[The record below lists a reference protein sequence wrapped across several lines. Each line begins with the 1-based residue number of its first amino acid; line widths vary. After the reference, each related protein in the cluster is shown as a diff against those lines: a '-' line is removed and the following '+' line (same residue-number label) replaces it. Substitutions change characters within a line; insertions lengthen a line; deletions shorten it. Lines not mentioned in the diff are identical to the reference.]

1 MKNKKGFTL
10 IELLA
15 VIVILGVILVIAT
28 TNVIKSISTSREK
41 AKYTAAKEIGN
52 IAEAY
57 MATETD
63 GVFKIN
69 NEKCVDI
76 NTLIE
81 KEYLEKDVT
90 NPTTGENGGNFEGQM
105 VCTSSKKSQ
114 DGYEPSDGSYKFD
127 GYEYILENESK
138 EDLLGDVNGDG
149 IVDEKDVELVQK
161 YDAGTGSLTDDEKK
175 RADVNGDGIIDAGD
189 AVKISNM
196 IIDKNAIFGDVNGDG
211 KVDKDDAELVQK
223 YDAGTGSLT
232 DDEKKRAD
240 VNGDGVIDAGDV
252 LKILNMIIDKNA
264 VFGDVNGD
272 GKLTQED
279 VDLIK
284 NYDAGTGS
292 LTDAE
297 KKRADVNG
305 DGDVDAG
312 DSVMI
317 SQLLLKETGDINGDK
332 KIDEEDALLILKH
345 DSGIS
350 SLTNEQKKRADLNND
365 GVVDAGDAVIILRI
379 INNNK

>member
-1 MKNKKGFTL
+1 MNRKGFTL

-41 AKYTAAKEIGN
+41 AKYTAAKEIGS

-57 MATETD
+57 IATE
-63 GVFKIN
+63 GVKEN
-69 NEKCVDI
+69 DEGNKCVDI
-76 NTLIE
+76 KTLIE
-81 KEYLEKDVT
+81 KGYLEKDVT
-90 NPTTGENGGNFEGQM
+90 NPLTGENGGNFEGQM
-105 VCTSSKKSQ
+105 VCISSKKSQ
-114 DGYEPSDGSYKFD
+114 DGYEPSDGSYNFD
-127 GYEYILENESK
+127 GYEYILGNES
-138 EDLLGDVNGDG
+138 EDDALLGDVNGDG
-149 IVDEKDVELVQK
+149 KVNKDDADDVQK
-161 YDAGTGSLTDDEKK
+161 YDAGTGT
-175 RADVNGDGIIDAGD
+175 
-189 AVKISNM
+189 
-196 IIDKNAIFGDVNGDG
+196 
-211 KVDKDDAELVQK
+211 
-223 YDAGTGSLT
+223 LT

-240 VNGDGVIDAGDV
+240 VNGDGVIDAGDTV
-252 LKILNMIIDKNA
+252 KILNMIIDKNA

-284 NYDAGTGS
+284 KYDAGTVS

-305 DGDVDAG
+305 NGDIDAG
-312 DSVMI
+312 DSLMI

-350 SLTNEQKKRADLNND
+350 SLTKEQEKRADLNND
-365 GVVDAGDAVIILRI
+365 GKVNAGDAVIILRI

>member
-57 MATETD
+57 IATE
-63 GVFKIN
+63 GVKEN
-69 NEKCVDI
+69 DEGNKCVDI
-76 NTLIE
+76 KTLIE
-81 KEYLEKDVT
+81 KGKLEKDVT
-90 NPTTGENGGNFEGQM
+90 NPLTGENGGNFEGQM
-105 VCTSSKKSQ
+105 VCISSKKSQ
-114 DGYEPSDGSYKFD
+114 DGYEPSDGSYNFD
-127 GYEYILENESK
+127 GYEYILGNES
-138 EDLLGDVNGDG
+138 EDDALLGDVNGDG
-149 IVDEKDVELVQK
+149 KVNKDDADDVQK
-161 YDAGTGSLTDDEKK
+161 YDAGTGT
-175 RADVNGDGIIDAGD
+175 
-189 AVKISNM
+189 
-196 IIDKNAIFGDVNGDG
+196 
-211 KVDKDDAELVQK
+211 
-223 YDAGTGSLT
+223 LT

-240 VNGDGVIDAGDV
+240 VNGDGVIDSGDAV
-252 LKILNMIIDKNA
+252 KILNMIIDKNA

-272 GKLTQED
+272 GKLTHED

-284 NYDAGTGS
+284 NYDYGIGS

-297 KKRADVNG
+297 KKRADVNE
-305 DGDVDAG
+305 DGNVDAG

-350 SLTNEQKKRADLNND
+350 SLTKEQEKRADLNND
-365 GVVDAGDAVIILRI
+365 GKVDASDAVIILRI

>member
-15 VIVILGVILVIAT
+15 VIVILGIILVIAT

-41 AKYTAAKEIGN
+41 AKYTAAKEIGS

-57 MATETD
+57 IATETD
-63 GVFKIN
+63 DVFEIN
-69 NEKCVDI
+69 KEKCVSVT
-76 NTLIE
+76 TLIE
-81 KEYLEKDVT
+81 KGYLEKDVT
-90 NPTTGENGGNFEGQM
+90 NPDTGENGGDFEGQK
-105 VCTSSKKSQ
+105 VCISSKKSQ
-114 DGYEPSDGSYKFD
+114 DGYEASDGSYNFD
-127 GYEYILENESK
+127 GYEYILGNGSEDDSK
-138 EDLLGDVNGDG
+138 NDKEG
-149 IVDEKDVELVQK
+149 IL
-161 YDAGTGSLTDDEKK
+161 
-175 RADVNGDGIIDAGD
+175 
-189 AVKISNM
+189 
-196 IIDKNAIFGDVNGDG
+196 GDVNGDG
-211 KVDKDDAELVQK
+211 KVTKDDAELVQE

-240 VNGDGVIDAGDV
+240 VNGDGVIDSGDAV
-252 LKILNMIIDKNA
+252 KILNMIIDKNA

-272 GKLTQED
+272 GKLTHED

-284 NYDAGTGS
+284 NYDYGIGS

-297 KKRADVNG
+297 KKRADVNE
-305 DGDVDAG
+305 DGNVDAG

-350 SLTNEQKKRADLNND
+350 SLTEEQEKRADLNND

>member
-1 MKNKKGFTL
+1 MKNKRGFTL

-28 TNVIKSISTSREK
+28 TSVIKSISSSREK
-41 AKYTAAKEIGN
+41 AKYTAAKEIAN

-57 MATETD
+57 IATED
-63 GVFKIN
+63 VEE
-69 NEKCVDI
+69 NEEGNKCVSI
-76 NTLIE
+76 STLIE
-81 KEYLEKDVT
+81 EGYLEKDVT
-90 NPTTGENGGNFEGQM
+90 NPLTGENGGDFEGQM

-114 DGYEPSDGSYKFD
+114 EGYEESDGSYNFD
-127 GYEYILENESK
+127 GYEYILKNESE
-138 EDLLGDVNGDG
+138 EDVL
-149 IVDEKDVELVQK
+149 
-161 YDAGTGSLTDDEKK
+161 
-175 RADVNGDGIIDAGD
+175 
-189 AVKISNM
+189 
-196 IIDKNAIFGDVNGDG
+196 GDVNGDG
-211 KVDKDDAELVQK
+211 KVTKEDAELVQK
-223 YDAGTGSLT
+223 HDAGTGSLT

-240 VNGDGVIDAGDV
+240 VNGDGVIDAGDAV
-252 LKILNMIIDKNA
+252 KILNMIIDKNA

-279 VDLIK
+279 VDLVQ
-284 NYDAGTGS
+284 NYSAGIGS

-297 KKRADVNG
+297 KKRADVTGNG
-305 DGDVDAG
+305 VIDSG
-312 DSVMI
+312 DSIMI

-350 SLTNEQKKRADLNND
+350 SLTKEQEKRADLNND
-365 GVVDAGDAVIILRI
+365 GVVDASDAVIILRI

>member
-76 NTLIE
+76 KTLIE

-90 NPTTGENGGNFEGQM
+90 NPTTGENGGDFEGQM
-105 VCTSSKKSQ
+105 VCISSKKSQ
-114 DGYEPSDGSYKFD
+114 DGYEPSDGSYNFD
-127 GYEYILENESK
+127 GYEYILGNES
-138 EDLLGDVNGDG
+138 EDDALLGDVNGDG
-149 IVDEKDVELVQK
+149 KVNKDDADDVQK
-161 YDAGTGSLTDDEKK
+161 YDAGTGT
-175 RADVNGDGIIDAGD
+175 
-189 AVKISNM
+189 
-196 IIDKNAIFGDVNGDG
+196 
-211 KVDKDDAELVQK
+211 
-223 YDAGTGSLT
+223 LT

-240 VNGDGVIDAGDV
+240 VNGDGVIDSGDAV
-252 LKILNMIIDKNA
+252 KILNMIIDKNA

-272 GKLTQED
+272 GKLTHED

-284 NYDAGTGS
+284 NYDYGIGS

-297 KKRADVNG
+297 KKRADVNE
-305 DGDVDAG
+305 DGNVDAG

-350 SLTNEQKKRADLNND
+350 SLTKEQEKRADLNND

>member
-1 MKNKKGFTL
+1 MKNKRGFTL

-28 TNVIKSISTSREK
+28 TSVIKSINDSKVK
-41 AKYTAAKEIGN
+41 AKYTAAKEIVN

-63 GVFKIN
+63 GVDVDDKK
-69 NEKCVDI
+69 KCVSI
-76 NTLIE
+76 QTLIDND
-81 KEYLEKDVT
+81 YLEKDVT
-90 NPTTGENGGNFEGQM
+90 NPLTGENGGNFEGQK
-105 VCTSSKKSQ
+105 VCTSSTKAQ
-114 DGYEPSDGSYKFD
+114 DGYEASANAYNFD
-127 GYEYILENESK
+127 GYEYILGNGSEDDSK
-138 EDLLGDVNGDG
+138 NDKEGILGDVNGDG
-149 IVDEKDVELVQK
+149 KVTKDDAELVQE
-161 YDAGTGSLTDDEKK
+161 YDAGTGSLTDD
-175 RADVNGDGIIDAGD
+175 
-189 AVKISNM
+189 
-196 IIDKNAIFGDVNGDG
+196 
-211 KVDKDDAELVQK
+211 
-223 YDAGTGSLT
+223 
-232 DDEKKRAD
+232 
-240 VNGDGVIDAGDV
+240 
-252 LKILNMIIDKNA
+252 
-264 VFGDVNGD
+264 
-272 GKLTQED
+272 
-279 VDLIK
+279 
-284 NYDAGTGS
+284 
-292 LTDAE
+292 E

-350 SLTNEQKKRADLNND
+350 SLTKEQEKRADLNND

>member
-1 MKNKKGFTL
+1 MKNKRGFTL

-28 TNVIKSISTSREK
+28 TGVIKSINNSKVK
-41 AKYTAAKEIGN
+41 AKYTAAKEIGS

-57 MATETD
+57 IATETD
-63 GVFKIN
+63 DVFEIN
-69 NEKCVDI
+69 KEKCVSVT
-76 NTLIE
+76 TLIE
-81 KEYLEKDVT
+81 KGYLEKDVT
-90 NPTTGENGGNFEGQM
+90 NPDTGENGGDFEGQK
-105 VCTSSKKSQ
+105 VCISSKKSQ
-114 DGYEPSDGSYKFD
+114 DGYEASDGSYNFD
-127 GYEYILENESK
+127 GYEYILGNGSDDSK
-138 EDLLGDVNGDG
+138 NDKEGILGDVNG
-149 IVDEKDVELVQK
+149 
-161 YDAGTGSLTDDEKK
+161 
-175 RADVNGDGIIDAGD
+175 N
-189 AVKISNM
+189 
-196 IIDKNAIFGDVNGDG
+196 G
-211 KVDKDDAELVQK
+211 KVDEEDAELVQK

-240 VNGDGVIDAGDV
+240 VNGDGVIDAGDAV
-252 LKILNMIIDKNA
+252 KILNMIIDKNG

-279 VDLIK
+279 VNLVQ
-284 NYDAGTGS
+284 NYDAGIGS

-297 KKRADVNG
+297 KKRADVNE
-305 DGDVDAG
+305 DGNVDAG

-350 SLTNEQKKRADLNND
+350 SLTEEQEKRTDLNND

>member
-15 VIVILGVILVIAT
+15 VIVILGIILVIAT

-41 AKYTAAKEIGN
+41 AKYTAAKEIGS

-57 MATETD
+57 IATE
-63 GVFKIN
+63 GVKEN
-69 NEKCVDI
+69 DEENKCVDI
-76 NTLIE
+76 KTLIE
-81 KEYLEKDVT
+81 KGYLEKDVT
-90 NPTTGENGGNFEGQM
+90 NPLTGENGGNFEGQM
-105 VCTSSKKSQ
+105 VCISSKKSQ
-114 DGYEPSDGSYKFD
+114 DGYEPSDGSYNFD
-127 GYEYILENESK
+127 GYEYILGNES
-138 EDLLGDVNGDG
+138 EDDALLGDVNGDG
-149 IVDEKDVELVQK
+149 KVNKDDADDVQK
-161 YDAGTGSLTDDEKK
+161 YDAGTGTLTD
-175 RADVNGDGIIDAGD
+175 AA
-189 AVKISNM
+189 
-196 IIDKNAIFGDVNGDG
+196 
-211 KVDKDDAELVQK
+211 
-223 YDAGTGSLT
+223 
-232 DDEKKRAD
+232 KKRAD
-240 VNGDGVIDAGDV
+240 VNGDGVIDAGDTV
-252 LKILNMIIDKNA
+252 KILNMIVDKNA

-284 NYDAGTGS
+284 KYDAGTGT
-292 LTDAE
+292 LTDDE

-305 DGDVDAG
+305 NGDIDVN
-312 DSVMI
+312 DSLMI

-350 SLTNEQKKRADLNND
+350 SLTKEQEKRADLNND
-365 GVVDAGDAVIILRI
+365 GDVDASDAVIILRI

>member
-41 AKYTAAKEIGN
+41 AKYTAAKEIGS

-57 MATETD
+57 IATE
-63 GVFKIN
+63 GVKEN
-69 NEKCVDI
+69 DEGNKCVDI
-76 NTLIE
+76 KTLIE
-81 KEYLEKDVT
+81 KGYLEKDVT
-90 NPTTGENGGNFEGQM
+90 NPLTGENGGNFEGQM
-105 VCTSSKKSQ
+105 VCISSKKSQ
-114 DGYEPSDGSYKFD
+114 DGYEPSDGSYNFD
-127 GYEYILENESK
+127 GYEYILGNES
-138 EDLLGDVNGDG
+138 EDDALLGDVNGDG
-149 IVDEKDVELVQK
+149 KVNKDDADDVQK
-161 YDAGTGSLTDDEKK
+161 YDAGTGT
-175 RADVNGDGIIDAGD
+175 
-189 AVKISNM
+189 
-196 IIDKNAIFGDVNGDG
+196 
-211 KVDKDDAELVQK
+211 
-223 YDAGTGSLT
+223 LT

-240 VNGDGVIDAGDV
+240 VNGDGVIDAGDTV
-252 LKILNMIIDKNA
+252 KILNMIIDKNA

-284 NYDAGTGS
+284 KYDAGTVS

-305 DGDVDAG
+305 NGDIDVN
-312 DSVMI
+312 DSLMI

-350 SLTNEQKKRADLNND
+350 SLTKDQEKRADLNND
-365 GVVDAGDAVIILRI
+365 GKVNAGDAVIILRI

>member
-1 MKNKKGFTL
+1 MKNKRGFTL

-28 TNVIKSISTSREK
+28 TSVIKSINDSKVK
-41 AKYTAAKEIGN
+41 AKYTAAKEIVN

-63 GVFKIN
+63 GVDVDDKK
-69 NEKCVDI
+69 KCVSI
-76 NTLIE
+76 QTLIDND
-81 KEYLEKDVT
+81 YLEKDVT
-90 NPTTGENGGNFEGQM
+90 NPLTGENGGNFEGQK
-105 VCTSSKKSQ
+105 VCTSSTKAQ
-114 DGYEPSDGSYKFD
+114 DGYEASANAYNFD
-127 GYEYILENESK
+127 GYEYILGNGSEDDSK
-138 EDLLGDVNGDG
+138 NDKEG
-149 IVDEKDVELVQK
+149 IL
-161 YDAGTGSLTDDEKK
+161 
-175 RADVNGDGIIDAGD
+175 
-189 AVKISNM
+189 
-196 IIDKNAIFGDVNGDG
+196 GDVNGDG
-211 KVDKDDAELVQK
+211 KVTKDDAELVQE

-240 VNGDGVIDAGDV
+240 VNGDGVIDSGDAV
-252 LKILNMIIDKNA
+252 KILNLIIDKNG

-279 VDLIK
+279 VNLVQ

-292 LTDAE
+292 LTDDE

-350 SLTNEQKKRADLNND
+350 SLTKEQEKRADLNND

>member
-15 VIVILGVILVIAT
+15 VIVILGIILVIAT

-41 AKYTAAKEIGN
+41 AKYTAAKEIVN

-57 MATETD
+57 IATED
-63 GVFKIN
+63 VKENDEGN
-69 NEKCVDI
+69 KCVDI
-76 NTLIE
+76 KTLIE
-81 KEYLEKDVT
+81 KGYLEKDVT
-90 NPTTGENGGNFEGQM
+90 NPLTGENGGNFEGQM
-105 VCTSSKKSQ
+105 VCISSKKSQ
-114 DGYEPSDGSYKFD
+114 DGYEPSDGSYNFD
-127 GYEYILENESK
+127 GYEYILGNGSEDDSK
-138 EDLLGDVNGDG
+138 NDKEG
-149 IVDEKDVELVQK
+149 IL
-161 YDAGTGSLTDDEKK
+161 
-175 RADVNGDGIIDAGD
+175 
-189 AVKISNM
+189 
-196 IIDKNAIFGDVNGDG
+196 GDVNGDG
-211 KVDKDDAELVQK
+211 KVTKDDAELVQE

-240 VNGDGVIDAGDV
+240 VNGDGVIDSGDAV
-252 LKILNMIIDKNA
+252 KILNMIIDKNA

-272 GKLTQED
+272 GKVDKND
-279 VDLIK
+279 VKLVQK
-284 NYDAGTGS
+284 YDAGTGS
-292 LTDAE
+292 LTDDE

-350 SLTNEQKKRADLNND
+350 SLTEEQEKRADLNND
-365 GVVDAGDAVIILRI
+365 GDVDASDAVIILRI

>member
-1 MKNKKGFTL
+1 MKNKRGFTL

-28 TNVIKSISTSREK
+28 TSVIKSISTSREK

-57 MATETD
+57 IATETD

-175 RADVNGDGIIDAGD
+175 RADVNGDGVIDAGD
-189 AVKISNM
+189 A
-196 IIDKNAIFGDVNGDG
+196 
-211 KVDKDDAELVQK
+211 
-223 YDAGTGSLT
+223 
-232 DDEKKRAD
+232 
-240 VNGDGVIDAGDV
+240 

-292 LTDAE
+292 LTDDE

-350 SLTNEQKKRADLNND
+350 SLTEEQEKRADLNND